1 MYGRGV
7 DQIAPPSDTAQFIE
21 AAELLKALAH
31 PARLRIAVTLGHQEL
46 CVHELVD
53 LLGLTQPAVSQHLQ
67 VLRAARVVSGRRVGR
82 EVRYS
87 LADEHIAHIASDAV
101 IHAGEHHPADPPPD
115 HDEAHTPHPT
125 AEEEP

>member
-1 MYGRGV
+1 MDRT
-7 DQIAPPSDTAQFIE
+7 PPPGDTQFAE

-31 PARLRIAVTLGHQEL
+31 PARLRIAVALGDHDH

-53 LLGLTQPAVSQHLQ
+53 LLDQPQPAVSQHLQ

-87 LADEHIAHIASDAV
+87 LVDEHIAHIAADAV
-101 IHAGEHHPADPPPD
+101 SHAGEHHRDDPLDARPVETE
-115 HDEAHTPHPT
+115 HHTPHIAPT
-125 AEEEP
+125 EEEP